1 MVRNISETFQAQIDE
16 TLKNIEPSLEN
27 AFVKKMYS
35 KNIYKSMIIFCN
47 FLFLKSN
54 IFYFSLL
61 VLSNDFEI

>member
-16 TLKNIEPSLEN
+16 TLRNIEPSLKN

-35 KNIYKSMIIFCN
+35 KNIYKSITIFCK